1 LQKWAGPLR
10 VCDWT
15 SNETESFYEVVDRQL
30 LDMAFLNELVGA
42 LLSLPV
48 LIFCF
53 LLYGAGLAVY
63 RLFFSPLAGFPGPK
77 LAAATSWY
85 EFYYNVVKGGQFTF
99 HLQDLHDEYGENR
112 DPML

>member
-1 LQKWAGPLR
+1 
-10 VCDWT
+10 
-15 SNETESFYEVVDRQL
+15 
-30 LDMAFLNELVGA
+30 MAFLNELFGA

-48 LIFCF
+48 LVCF
-53 LLYGAGLAVY
+53 LLLYGAGLVIY

-99 HLQDLHDEYGENR
+99 HLQDLHDKYGEHR
-112 DPML
+112 VPFL